1 MSVDITPDDDLGE
14 EHAHFRDAATQLLS
28 QDPTMTSLTLATH
41 TGVPHRVLVAL
52 THNRFVQTAHFE
64 MTDFDDARCKRLCA
78 LGRPTSLTSLHL
90 TRNKITCAGLAALSE
105 FLTGSAL
112 TSLNLSSNPLDGD
125 LVPLGKAVSQS
136 RLAVLNLNDTIR
148 REGGRALVPF
158 AEALAGPGGGSN
170 RLRALH
176 LQKNGVADEVATDLA
191 APLAAAGVQELH
203 LSTNRIGD
211 AGGQALALACSH
223 ATSGLR
229 KLTLLSNAIGDAAA
243 ASFGTI
249 LADNPLLE
257 QLNLSHNRIGDQGVA
272 ALVRGV
278 QDNTRLRMLDVGV
291 NKLCSRQAKAAL
303 EGAMAREALI
313 GRQHR
318 AFCSAARLLL
328 LAHLRDARGL
338 ENDPLCRLPEG
349 VLALILDMAKPEGFP
364 AIADRAVA

>member
-1 MSVDITPDDDLGE
+1 MQSAVNALAFPVPDKAWSVALLRRRSDLVLLRTASGETTACVHVHSKAKRRRRMTLLYSHANAEDLG
-14 EHAHFRDAATQLLS
+14 
-28 QDPTMTSLTLATH
+28 LAL
-41 TGVPHRVLVAL
+41 P
-52 THNRFVQTAHFE
+52 FV
-64 MTDFDDARCKRLCA
+64 
-78 LGRPTSLTSLHL
+78 
-90 TRNKITCAGLAALSE
+90 
-105 FLTGSAL
+105 
-112 TSLNLSSNPLDGD
+112 
-125 LVPLGKAVSQS
+125 
-136 RLAVLNLNDTIR
+136 
-148 REGGRALVPF
+148 
-158 AEALAGPGGGSN
+158 EALAESRGGSN

-176 LQKNGVADEVATDLA
+176 LQKNAVADEVATDLA
-191 APLAAAGVQELH
+191 VPLAAAGVQELH

-249 LADNPLLE
+249 LAGNPLLE

-318 AFCSAARLLL
+318 AFRSAAQLLL

>member
-52 THNRFVQTAHFE
+52 AHNRFVQTAHFE

-78 LGRPTSLTSLHL
+78 LGRPTSADIATPDEEQNHMCRSRCAVRVSHGQRTHQFEPKQQP
-90 TRNKITCAGLAALSE
+90 TRRRPRA
-105 FLTGSAL
+105 TGQS
-112 TSLNLSSNPLDGD
+112 
-125 LVPLGKAVSQS
+125 VSQS

-191 APLAAAGVQELH
+191 APWAAAGVQELH

-313 GRQHR
+313 GASIAH
-318 AFCSAARLLL
+318 SAAP
-328 LAHLRDARGL
+328 RDCSCSRTYGTRAASRR
-338 ENDPLCRLPEG
+338 PLCRLPEG
-349 VLALILDMAKPEGFP
+349 CSRSFSTWRSLRP